1 MDKPMIS
8 IKELTDAELDKQ
20 IRNARTDIDEAEYGS
35 GDYNT
40 AFAELMVAE
49 QEKQRRERMTSH

>member
-1 MDKPMIS
+1 MIS